1 MSIRALFPTFLPEMM
16 ETESDDETEE
26 VEGSEEEQEAPPSP
40 PRKAKATKPK
50 VAAPPPP
57 PPPPPLAPLAP
68 PPPLPPPEPAPI
80 LEIDTNATAPEELS
94 IDKMMQ
100 QYTTKELQTML
111 RERQMSIKGKKSEL
125 CQRLFSAKA
134 AEV

>member
-16 ETESDDETEE
+16 DVESEDESE
-26 VEGSEEEQEAPPSP
+26 VEEEPEEPEPPPSP
-40 PRKAKATKPK
+40 PRRKAKAPKPK
-50 VAAPPPP
+50 ALPPAPPEEPASKP
-57 PPPPPLAPLAP
+57 APV
-68 PPPLPPPEPAPI
+68 PEPAPV
-80 LEIDTNATAPEELS
+80 LEIDTSATAPEELS

-125 CQRLFSAKA
+125 CQRLFNAKA
-134 AEV
+134 AEL